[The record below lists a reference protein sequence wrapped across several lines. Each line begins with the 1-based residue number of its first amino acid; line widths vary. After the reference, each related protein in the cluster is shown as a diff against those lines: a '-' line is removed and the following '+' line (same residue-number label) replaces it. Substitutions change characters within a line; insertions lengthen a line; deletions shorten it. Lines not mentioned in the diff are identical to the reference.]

1 MRTPFDVLLD
11 GDPFVRSSFG
21 GTVRYTNGI
30 AEGLWDAGLDVALL
44 LDCPP
49 KPPARHVPRIPFA
62 HDVSARARWWLTD
75 DPARL
80 DLGSADRVAL
90 IVHDLMAFDPLLS
103 VPIESAATIPL
114 AEFTDA
120 CSRAD
125 LVIAVSNSTRARL
138 VDLLPSLEP
147 PRLCT
152 VPHGLALALWEP
164 DDRPTRQ
171 DFILHVGGRSGY
183 KRFDLLME
191 AVASMDDVNLVSVG
205 GRAKFSEDEKRLI
218 ARLGL
223 TGRIQSLGYVED
235 PTLVRLYRE
244 ARLVAV
250 TSDQEGYGLPMR
262 EAVALGAPVVA
273 PDIDVAYEVCGDAAH
288 VFTPGD
294 SFSLARALQQAWT
307 QPKDVPFETVDACRA
322 GWEKPSRTLIDAMS
336 AVEST
341 ERVR

>member
-1 MRTPFDVLLD
+1 MLATLDVLLD
-11 GDPFVRSSFG
+11 GDAFVRSSFG
-21 GTVRYTNGI
+21 GTVRYTQGI
-30 AEGLWDAGLDVALL
+30 AEGLRDAGLDVALL
-44 LDCPP
+44 LDRPP

-62 HDVSARARWWLTD
+62 HDVSARARWWVTD

-80 DLGSADRVAL
+80 DLGSAHRVAL
-90 IVHDLMAFDPLLS
+90 VVHDVMAFDPLLL
-103 VPIESAATIPL
+103 VPVESAATIPL

-125 LVIAVSNSTRARL
+125 LVVAVSNSTRARL
-138 VDLLPSLEP
+138 VDLLPSLES

-152 VPHGLALALWEP
+152 VPHGLALGLCDP
-164 DDRPTRQ
+164 DDRPRRR
-171 DFILHVGGRSGY
+171 DFALHVGGRSGY

-191 AVASMDDVNLVSVG
+191 AVASMSDVTLVSVG
-205 GRAKFSEDEKRLI
+205 GRAEFSEDENRLI
-218 ARLGL
+218 ARWGL
-223 TGRIQSLGYVED
+223 TDRIQSLGYVED

-273 PDIDVAYEVCGDAAH
+273 PDIDVTEEVCGDAAH

-307 QPKDVPFETVDACRA
+307 QPKDVPIETVEACRA
-322 GWEKPSRTLIDAMS
+322 GWDKPSRTLIDAMWT
-336 AVEST
+336 VERT